1 MPGRDNAAA
10 ASIPP
15 SLTGVDRPE
24 PSRGDPPTEPFI
36 PVVHQVEPLI
46 APTEALHVRLFGSRA
61 YFRLWMVQVVSSL
74 GDWVGFVAI
83 TAIAQRIG
91 GGNGA
96 SAIGLVMTARI
107 LPGFFLSQLAGVIV
121 DRFDRKKVM
130 ICCDVG
136 RGLVMCSL
144 PFIKSVFGLVIAS
157 LLLEIGTLLW
167 SPAKEATVPN
177 LVPADHLTT
186 VNSLSLAAAYGTFP
200 IATILFTGL
209 TKLAEW
215 LSSYTA
221 FGFLRLNSESVAVY
235 FDALTFMASAAMIA
249 TLPIVR
255 HRLHSPDEVESSARG
270 RFWRDLR
277 EGWRAS
283 FQDPI
288 VRGVLLCLGP
298 GLIGG
303 GMLVP
308 LGPIFARGVLGGGP
322 AAFGLLLTA
331 LGFGVSAGVIGLSAV
346 QKRLR
351 KVRTFTM
358 SALGAGVALLLAASS
373 NTLFFAVMF
382 VALLGIG
389 AGAVYVLGF
398 TILHESVSDDLRG
411 RIFSTLYTLVRL
423 CLLLA
428 FAVGP
433 FLADLLDRLA
443 KSWFDRRVHVGI
455 TVYLP
460 GVRLTL
466 WTAGLIIL
474 GSAVLAI
481 GSFRKGSP
489 TGRARDLP

>member
-1 MPGRDNAAA
+1 MEG
-10 ASIPP
+10 
-15 SLTGVDRPE
+15 PE
-24 PSRGDPPTEPFI
+24 ATPGDPPTEPFV
-36 PVVHQVEPLI
+36 PVVTPVESLI
-46 APTEALHVRLFGSRA
+46 APPEALHVRLFGSRA
-61 YFRLWMVQVVSSL
+61 YFRLWLVQVVSSL

-83 TAIAQRIG
+83 TAIAQRVG

-107 LPGFFLSQLAGVIV
+107 LPGFFLSQFAGVVV

-130 ICCDVG
+130 MACDIG

-221 FGFLRLNSESVAVY
+221 FGFLSLNSESIAVY
-235 FDALTFMASAAMIA
+235 FDALTFCASAAMIA

-255 HRLHSPDEVESSARG
+255 HRIATAAGDLEGSARG

-283 FQDPI
+283 FQNPM

-308 LGPIFARGVLGGGP
+308 LGPIFARDVLSGGP

-331 LGFGVSAGVIGLSAV
+331 LGFGVAGGVIAISAL
-346 QKRLR
+346 QRRMR

-358 SALGAGVALLLAASS
+358 AALGAGASLLLAASS
-373 NTLFFAVMF
+373 DRLFFAVIF
-382 VALLGIG
+382 VAMLGIG

-398 TILHESVSDDLRG
+398 TILQESVSDDLRG

-433 FLADLLDRLA
+433 FLTDLLDRLA
-443 KSWFDRRVHVGI
+443 KSWFDRRVHLGI

-466 WTAGLIIL
+466 WLAGLIIL
-474 GSAVLAI
+474 GAAVLAI

-489 TGRARDLP
+489 SGRARDLP